1 MPVKISPTLVKK
13 LRVFLPLWGVM
24 VILIGTTLIYG
35 LMMKGCLLV
44 LSGITTLRFVYRV
57 N

>member
-13 LRVFLPLWGVM
+13 FRVFLPLWGVM

-44 LSGITTLRFVYRV
+44 LSGITTLRFVY
-57 N
+57 